1 MTLFDPDEL
10 PGLRQTIREAT
21 IRDRGLLDDL
31 RREVRSLAAEVRAIQ
46 PRTTTSVSLVAS
58 DGGNNKLVFDP
69 FHVQLVRVVDSYGEQ
84 LCLDAITPMTD
95 TDALS
100 RAQFNSDG
108 SPRTAVGRMMID
120 VGAVSRTLA
129 GLSHM
134 IPEGRR
140 IRENPDEV
148 SPSWVL
154 VYRDLC
160 EWAALY
166 ERICYRSFATDTL
179 LVRDGLL
186 RSKLFRG
193 EYFIT
198 FRKRIEEA
206 IERIRQETR
215 RRVYLVGLAKHSKV
229 LARYNLAMA
238 LEGTFA
244 AGAPRFVKVPRALEA
259 KAYVW
264 PEYARG
270 AEVED
275 GGGEA
280 PKFVAGDMYFV
291 RCGDRSSD
299 PLWTVDILSS
309 QSGQAAEIFGYL
321 LADATDGFPVPFYPR
336 CLQRAHEFAQIVGFD
351 LEILQDEVIGAV
363 RSLLEH
369 QEVPALEAL
378 RLQGNVSARRY
389 E

>member
-1 MTLFDPDEL
+1 MFDPNEL
-10 PGLRQTIREAT
+10 PELRQTIRDAT
-21 IRDRGLLDDL
+21 IRDRRLLDDL
-31 RREVRSLAAEVRAIQ
+31 RLEVRSLAAEVRAIQ

-84 LCLDAITPMTD
+84 LCLDAVTPTTD
-95 TDALS
+95 TDVLS
-100 RAQFNSDG
+100 HAQFNADG
-108 SPRTAVGRMMID
+108 TPRTALGRVMID
-120 VGAVSRTLA
+120 VGVDSRSLA

-134 IPEGRR
+134 IPEGRK
-140 IRENPDEV
+140 IRETRDEV

-206 IERIRQETR
+206 IDRIREQTR
-215 RRVYLVGLAKHSKV
+215 RKVYLVGVAKHSKV

-238 LEGTFA
+238 LEGTIA
-244 AGAPRFVKVPRALEA
+244 AGTPRFVKVPRSLEA

-270 AEVED
+270 AESE
-275 GGGEA
+275 GGAGEA

-291 RCGDRSSD
+291 RFGDRSGD
-299 PLWTVDILSS
+299 PLWTVDIFSS
-309 QSGQAAEIFGYL
+309 QIGQAAEIFGYL

-336 CLQRAHEFAQIVGFD
+336 CLQRAHEFAQIVDFD
-351 LEILQDEVIGAV
+351 LDILQDEVIGAL
-363 RSLLEH
+363 RGLLSNK
-369 QEVPALEAL
+369 EVPALEAL
-378 RLQGNVSARRY
+378 RLQGDVSARRY

>member
-1 MTLFDPDEL
+1 MFDPKEVPEL
-10 PGLRQTIREAT
+10 RRTIREAT
-21 IRDRGLLDDL
+21 ARDRRLLDDL
-31 RREVRSLAAEVRAIQ
+31 REEVRSLASSVRPIR
-46 PRTTTSVSLVAS
+46 PRSTTSVSLVAS
-58 DGGNNKLVFDP
+58 DGGNNKLIFDP

-84 LCLDAITPMTD
+84 LCLDAVTPTTD

-100 RAQFNSDG
+100 RAQFADDG
-108 SPRTAVGRMMID
+108 SPRTALGRVMAD
-120 VGAVSRTLA
+120 LA
-129 GLSHM
+129 LDPPYLSKLSHM
-134 IPEGRR
+134 IPDGKKV
-140 IRENPDEV
+140 REAPNQV

-193 EYFIT
+193 ELFIE
-198 FRKRIEEA
+198 FRRRIEDA
-206 IERIRQETR
+206 IARMHQQHR
-215 RRVYLVGLAKHSKV
+215 RKVFLVGVAKHSKV
-229 LARYNLAMA
+229 LARYSLAMA
-238 LEGTFA
+238 LERTL
-244 AGAPRFVKVPRALEA
+244 APGSPRYVKVPRGLEA

-270 AEVED
+270 AETE
-275 GGGEA
+275 GEQGEA

-291 RCGDRSSD
+291 RFGGRGGDPVWS
-299 PLWTVDILSS
+299 VDLLSS
-309 QSGQAAEIFGYL
+309 QTSHDAEVFGYL

-336 CLQRAHEFAQIVGFD
+336 CLQRAHEFAEIVDFD
-351 LEILQDEVIGAV
+351 MDILSDEVVAAV
-363 RSLLEH
+363 RDLLTED
-369 QEVPALEAL
+369 EVPALEAL
-378 RLQGNVSARRY
+378 RLQGDVSARRY